1 MTEQNN
7 MPLSLPVMPVE
18 NEPTPTP
25 VQPVQSLQE
34 PVAPAMPALSLGL
47 ELPKEEKPAEPEA
60 APAEP
65 KPAVPNI
72 TETKILDAVNT
83 LNPAE
88 RSAIDAFKEKLDIT
102 NTDHVMLYGADA
114 HESLSEF
121 SDSALEAVRTQDT
134 GEVGQM
140 LEDLVSELKGFEAD
154 AEEPKGIMKLFSK
167 AGDRIDRMKTRY
179 NTVSVNVENIQ
190 TQLEAHQVKLQED
203 VKMFDRMYDRNS
215 AYFRQL
221 TLYIIAGQEK
231 LKYMREV
238 ELRAAY
244 EKAAA
249 TGDALDAQN
258 AKDLC
263 DLCDRFEKK
272 LHDLL
277 LTRQVSLQTGPQ
289 IRMLQSN
296 DQQLVERI
304 QSTIANTLP
313 LWKNQMV
320 LALGIYNAQQ
330 ALKAQ
335 QAVTDMT
342 NELLRKNAATLQQ
355 GTVETA
361 REAERGI
368 IDIET
373 LMETNQS
380 LIDTLDQVLEIQRE
394 GRIKRAEAEKTLR
407 DMENQLR
414 SKMLE
419 INNQ

>member
-7 MPLSLPVMPVE
+7 IPMSLPVMPVE

-25 VQPVQSLQE
+25 AQPVQSLQE

-47 ELPKEEKPAEPEA
+47 ELPKEDKPAEPEA
-60 APAEP
+60 TPAAP
-65 KPAVPNI
+65 KPAIPAI
-72 TETKILDAVNT
+72 GETEILDAVNT
-83 LNPAE
+83 LTPAE
-88 RSAIDAFKEKLDIT
+88 RVAIDTFKEKLDIT

-114 HESLSEF
+114 QKNLSEF

-140 LEDLVSELKGFEAD
+140 LEDLVTELKGFEAD

-167 AGDRIDRMKTRY
+167 AGERIDRMKTRY
-179 NTVSVNVENIQ
+179 NKVSVNVENIQ

-203 VKMFDRMYDRNS
+203 VKMFDRMYDRNN

-258 AKDLC
+258 AKDLY
-263 DLCDRFEKK
+263 DLCDRFDKK

-277 LTRQVSLQTGPQ
+277 LTRQVSQQTGPQ

-355 GTVETA
+355 GPVETA

-407 DMENQLR
+407 DMENKLR

-419 INNQ
+419 LNNQ

>member
-7 MPLSLPVMPVE
+7 IPMSLPVMPVE

-25 VQPVQSLQE
+25 AQPVQSLQE

-47 ELPKEEKPAEPEA
+47 ELPKEDKPAEPEA
-60 APAEP
+60 TPAAP
-65 KPAVPNI
+65 KPAIPAI
-72 TETKILDAVNT
+72 GETEILDAVNT
-83 LNPAE
+83 LTPAE
-88 RSAIDAFKEKLDIT
+88 RVAIDTFKEKLDIT

-114 HESLSEF
+114 QKNLSEF

-140 LEDLVSELKGFEAD
+140 LEDLVTELKGFEAD

-167 AGDRIDRMKTRY
+167 AGERIDRMKTRY
-179 NTVSVNVENIQ
+179 NKVSVNVENIQ

-203 VKMFDRMYDRNS
+203 VKMFDRMYDRNN

-258 AKDLC
+258 AKDLY
-263 DLCDRFEKK
+263 DLCDRFDKK

-277 LTRQVSLQTGPQ
+277 LTRQVSQQTGPQ

-407 DMENQLR
+407 DMENKLR

-419 INNQ
+419 LNNQ